1 MRCWRRLVARVF
13 RGSDRGNNRSLVRW
27 FAGGA
32 GIAQTGG
39 SRGRAVLAPRC
50 GAFTSC
56 VSLSDRHRRAV
67 LARLWLSHASV
78 RVNPGFLTAFSAV
91 DCPIV
96 VPADLRFDACVAC
109 SRIKAE
115 RR

>member
-1 MRCWRRLVARVF
+1 MRVF

-27 FAGGA
+27 FAGSLVRWFAGSLVRWFA
-32 GIAQTGG
+32 GSLVHWFTGSLVHWFAGGSGIALTGG

-67 LARLWLSHASV
+67 LARL
-78 RVNPGFLTAFSAV
+78 
-91 DCPIV
+91 
-96 VPADLRFDACVAC
+96 
-109 SRIKAE
+109 
-115 RR
+115 